1 MNTIN
6 LSLFSKIN
14 SCYNRN
20 QSKSQE
26 VSTSFTEKSQIA
38 ERPEVDW

>member
-1 MNTIN
+1 MNTIH

-20 QSKSQE
+20 QSRNQE
-26 VSTSFTEKSQIA
+26 GSTLFTEKSQTA
-38 ERPEVDW
+38 ERPEVD